1 MSCRSSHYY
10 IPDLIRFLLS
20 RILINHKTSCARRR
34 SSVQAELISGSHRL
48 LQGGMDIT
56 VCTGGVRLVLQD
68 TLGQPLL
75 ELELGPMDAAAQR
88 LAPGVLKARSPVQPS
103 I

>member
-1 MSCRSSHYY
+1 MQPSES
-10 IPDLIRFLLS
+10 P
-20 RILINHKTSCARRR
+20 
-34 SSVQAELISGSHRL
+34 VQAANSSSCSTM
-48 LQGGMDIT
+48 QGGMDIT

-88 LAPGVLKARSPVQPS
+88 MAPGVLKARSAASPQS
-103 I
+103 CSLSLRT

>member
-1 MSCRSSHYY
+1 M
-10 IPDLIRFLLS
+10 
-20 RILINHKTSCARRR
+20 
-34 SSVQAELISGSHRL
+34 QAAKSLPCPTV
-48 LQGGMDIT
+48 QGGMDIT

-88 LAPGVLKARSPVQPS
+88 MAPGVLKARLAASAKS
-103 I
+103 SSLYAY

>member
-1 MSCRSSHYY
+1 MQVANG
-10 IPDLIRFLLS
+10 LLFP
-20 RILINHKTSCARRR
+20 A
-34 SSVQAELISGSHRL
+34 V
-48 LQGGMDIT
+48 QGGMDIT

-88 LAPGVLKARSPVQPS
+88 LAPGVLKARSAAASWLLAAIV
-103 I
+103 